1 MGNDYGDEDDMGD
14 FGEEQE
20 QHQAPRQQMSNR
32 KSSKQ
37 DSKGRMAD
45 VQAAEDRLAALD
57 LQLDSAD
64 NDLLLDDDPF
74 AADAEPKGRRRQQQR
89 NDDYGEEDDDRLDF
103 EEDDQPQR
111 TQAQR
116 GRTNRREDND
126 ASTLTN
132 LGAGLATLQKQ
143 RDQRTREY

>member
-1 MGNDYGDEDDMGD
+1 MDDDDDDDDMD
-14 FGEEQE
+14 FAEEQE
-20 QHQAPRQQMSNR
+20 QRQPPQRLSNR
-32 KSSKQ
+32 GPSKQ

-74 AADAEPKGRRRQQQR
+74 AAEAEPRNRRQQQQR
-89 NDDYGEEDDDRLDF
+89 DEYGEDDDDRLF
-103 EEDDQPQR
+103 EDDEPPQR

-116 GRTNRREDND
+116 GRADRREEH
-126 ASTLTN
+126 ASTSTN

-143 RDQRTREY
+143 RAKRSRGQ